1 LHDPQLPAAHKKA
14 AKDFHCTPID
24 AKISPT
30 IADSSFLFFQPDL
43 HSHVRDST
51 VDVKKAWLRE
61 DYRRATFGAKSG
73 LVHNTIMEAA
83 QRVRYPIERWPNEF
97 ARAEMIY
104 ETGIFTQNNRPYHI
118 DTSSPTWNHLRY
130 EHHADGILWAH
141 QD

>member
-1 LHDPQLPAAHKKA
+1 
-14 AKDFHCTPID
+14 
-24 AKISPT
+24 
-30 IADSSFLFFQPDL
+30 
-43 HSHVRDST
+43 
-51 VDVKKAWLRE
+51 LRE
-61 DYRRATFGAKSG
+61 DYYRRATFGAKSG

-97 ARAEMIY
+97 AREDAPYQWNWDKYDRIPGLSMAQVHWILDSDPNNGGDSKQKNDPLILNEAEMIY

-130 EHHADGILWAH
+130 EDHANGILWAH